1 MKTVNTIM
9 KLVEILGNL
18 HTYISNEENR
28 VLEMITGSDTAYCDE
43 LEERDFEVANNLV
56 KRGVLTRSKDS
67 KGMFFNL
74 VK

>member
-1 MKTVNTIM
+1 M

-18 HTYISNEENR
+18 RTYISNEEHK
-28 VLEMITGSDTAYCDE
+28 VLEMVKDSDVSYCDQFN
-43 LEERDFEVANNLV
+43 ERDFELATGLV

-67 KGMFFNL
+67 KGLFFNI

>member
-1 MKTVNTIM
+1 M

-18 HTYISNEENR
+18 RTYISNEEHKI
-28 VLEMITGSDTAYCDE
+28 LEMVKDSDVAYCNNFN
-43 LEERDFEVANNLV
+43 ERDFELATGLV

-67 KGMFFNL
+67 KGLFFNI